1 MSELLPPETKLEAVQ
16 LTPVNGRDNPLS
28 AVSSTIFI
36 TPAAAEKESAVSIA
50 NASVTIIR
58 PFEVRFS
65 LPTKSATKNSNVTFT
80 RKTSIHDCAEM
91 LGARVHKTAPLLCE
105 LNLIELQ

>member
-1 MSELLPPETKLEAVQ
+1 MSELPPSDTKLEAGQ
-16 LTPVNGRDNPLS
+16 RTPVNGRDNPLS
-28 AVSSTIFI
+28 AVSSTMPI
-36 TPAAAEKESAVSIA
+36 TPAAAEKVSAVSIA

-58 PFEVRFS
+58 PFEVRLS
-65 LPTKSATKNSNVTFT
+65 LPTKSTTNKSNVIFT
-80 RKTSIHDCAEM
+80 RKTSIHDCTEM